1 MRISILK
8 QFDWFLFGTIILLLT
23 LGLITQYSLSLT
35 ARETEKPLFVK
46 QLIFVLFGLGLF
58 FLISFLDY
66 RALNSYIYIFYGL
79 LLILLFSTLIFGQ
92 TFRGTKGWLFLPFF
106 NLYFQPVELT
116 KLILIIV
123 LAKCWSEKKSKQ
135 IKNLI
140 IGTLLFLFPFFLVF
154 CQPDLGSAF
163 ILIILWLGMLFISFG
178 YSLFFREEGIW
189 TRIKKSIYGFLIL
202 LFIFILFSGVWL
214 FLLKD
219 YQKERIL
226 IFLNPQRDPLGR
238 GYQITQAIIT
248 IGSGKFLGR
257 GLGLGPQSQLHFLP
271 EVRTDFI
278 FTVLAEELGFLG
290 VFFLL
295 GLFIFLFYRILVI
308 AKLTYDNFSLLLVLG
323 LGFLLFSQIF
333 INLSTNLGFV
343 PVIGIPLPFL
353 SYGGSALLTNLIA
366 AGLLES
372 IKIHQEK
379 IGAVKL

>member
-1 MRISILK
+1 M
-8 QFDWFLFGTIILLLT
+8 
-23 LGLITQYSLSLT
+23 
-35 ARETEKPLFVK
+35 
-46 QLIFVLFGLGLF
+46 
-58 FLISFLDY
+58 ISFLNY
-66 RALNSYIYIFYGL
+66 RALNSYAYIFYGL
-79 LLILLFSTLIFGQ
+79 FLVLLLSTLIFGQ
-92 TFRGTKGWLFLPFF
+92 TFRGTKGWLSLPFP

-123 LAKCWSEKKSKQ
+123 LTKCWSEKKPKQ
-135 IKNLI
+135 TKNLVV
-140 IGTLLFLFPFFLVF
+140 GTLLFLFPFFLVF
-154 CQPDLGSAF
+154 YQPDLGSAF

-178 YSLFFREEGIW
+178 YSPFFKMENGVRAK
-189 TRIKKSIYGFLIL
+189 IKKSIYGFLTL
-202 LFIFILFSGVWL
+202 LFIFILFSGVWF

-248 IGSGKFLGR
+248 VGSGKFWGR

-271 EVRTDFI
+271 ETGTDFV

-290 VFFLL
+290 VLFLL

-333 INLSTNLGFV
+333 INLSTNLGFI
-343 PVIGIPLPFL
+343 PVIGISLPFL

-366 AGLLES
+366 IGLLES
-372 IKIHQEK
+372 IKIHQER
-379 IGAVKL
+379 IGTIKL